1 VIYAS
6 KEYREYES
14 YRIWLR
20 DHYGLPV
27 KEV

>member
-1 VIYAS
+1 VIYSS
-6 KEYREYES
+6 KEYKGCKS

-20 DHYGLPV
+20 DHYGLPI